1 MKRATNK
8 RINFDKLIK
17 EVMSHKK
24 EMERHAVDVIVHFK
38 EAA

>member
-1 MKRATNK
+1 MKTIK
-8 RINFDKLIK
+8 KVNFDKLIK

-24 EMERHAVDVIVHFK
+24 EMERKAVDVIVHFK

>member
-38 EAA
+38 ELA

>member
-1 MKRATNK
+1 MKTIK
-8 RINFDKLIK
+8 KVNFDKLIK

-24 EMERHAVDVIVHFK
+24 EMEKHAVDVIVHFK